1 VSTDSA
7 PSRLPDLRE
16 RTLNHAFARALDRR
30 PDALAHIGR
39 DGQWTYAQAYDRSL
53 RLAAGF
59 DRAGVA
65 PGDRVAALLDNS
77 FDAMHV
83 YLGLGLTGR
92 VQVPINTAYK
102 GTFLSHV
109 INDCG
114 SAVVVVEGRYCG
126 RLAAIAD
133 EIPQVSTVVVR
144 GESDE
149 ALPAGRFRV
158 IPFGEL
164 LTGPVAAPL
173 DAQPWDVQ
181 AYFYTSGTSG
191 VSKGVRVPQAQAYT
205 YASREDDPRAGD
217 HERILVVLPIFHLAG
232 QMFGIYQSLISAAT
246 CVLEPAFSVGT
257 FWELVREH
265 RITTTLLLG
274 GMAQMVELR
283 PESERD
289 QEHPLELVHMAPLVA
304 DVAAFRARFGV
315 EVGSVYGSTEAGC
328 PVVGPPET
336 IVGGECGYP
345 RPGYR
350 CRVVDEHDIE
360 VATGEIGEL
369 VVRSDEPWTMFDGY
383 VGLPE
388 ATEKA
393 YRNLWFHT
401 GDAFRADETGRLF
414 FVDRVKDALR
424 RRGENISSFEVER
437 VINDHPS
444 VLESAAVAVP
454 AEYAEDEIKAVV
466 VVREGADFDPADLM
480 RFLIPRMPYFMVP
493 KFVEVVPEMPRTP
506 TQKVRKNV
514 LRDSGIAGAWDREG
528 AGIVVTRNS

>member
-1 VSTDSA
+1 VSIGSTT
-7 PSRLPDLRE
+7 SRLPDLRH
-16 RTLNHAFARALDRR
+16 RTLNHAFARALDPK
-30 PDALAHIGR
+30 PDAVAQIDREGR
-39 DGQWTYAQAYDRSL
+39 WTYAQAYDRSL
-53 RLAAGF
+53 RFAAGF
-59 DRAGVA
+59 ERVGVN

-77 FDAMHV
+77 FDTMHV

-114 SAVVVVEGRYCG
+114 CSVIVVEGRYRG
-126 RLAAIAD
+126 RLAMIAD
-133 EIPQVSTVVVR
+133 QIPDVSTVIVR
-144 GESDE
+144 GEADE
-149 ALPAGRFRV
+149 RLPAGRFRV
-158 IPFGEL
+158 IPLGEL
-164 LTGPVAAPL
+164 LTGPASAPR
-173 DAQPWDVQ
+173 DIRPGEVQ

-191 VSKGVRVPQAQAYT
+191 VSKGVRVPHAQAYT

-217 HERILVVLPIFHLAG
+217 HERLLVVLPIFHLAG

-257 FWELVREH
+257 FWNLVREH

-274 GMAQMVELR
+274 GMAQMVEQR
-283 PESERD
+283 PESDGDR
-289 QEHPLELVHMAPLVA
+289 EHPLELVHMAPLVA

-315 EVGSVYGSTEAGC
+315 GIGSVYGSTEAGC
-328 PVVGPPET
+328 PVIGAPET

-345 RPGYR
+345 RPGYQ
-350 CRVVDEHDIE
+350 CRVVDEHDVE
-360 VATGEIGEL
+360 VAVGEVGEL
-369 VVRSDEPWTMFDGY
+369 VVRADEPWTMFDGY

-388 ATEKA
+388 ATRTA
-393 YRNLWFHT
+393 CRNLWFHT

-437 VINDHPS
+437 VINDYPA
-444 VLESAAVAVP
+444 VLESAVVAVP
-454 AEYAEDEIKAVV
+454 AEHAEDEIKAVV
-466 VVREGADFDPADLM
+466 VVREGATFDPAELV

-514 LRDSGIAGAWDREG
+514 LRDSGVANAWDRE
-528 AGIVVTRNS
+528 ASGIVVTRNS